1 MPIVCNELLGR
12 ELIKIYQDTD
22 SFNFSIDSMLLADFV
37 TITARSKNI
46 CDLCTGNAP
55 IPLYLS
61 LRTKANIIGVE
72 VQEHSYNLAIDSVRV
87 NSLENQITIIHDNLI
102 DVSEKIGKSKFDI
115 VTCNPPFFKV
125 GCHQINPN
133 DSKAIARHEILATL
147 EDIIKEAS
155 RLLNTRGRFALVH
168 RPERLPEILELFKKY
183 HIEPKRLKL
192 VYPKMGSECNHI
204 LIEGIK
210 DGSKD
215 GLRIEGPLYVYKD
228 DNTWT
233 EEVLKIYN
241 YTKEWVLCF

>member
-1 MPIVCNELLGR
+1 MTMPIVCNELLGR

-37 TITARSKNI
+37 SITARCKNI

-72 VQEHSYNLAIDSVRV
+72 VQKHSYDLAIDSVKV
-87 NSLENQITIIHDNLI
+87 NKLEDQIQIVNDNLI
-102 DVSEKIGKSKFDI
+102 GISKKIGKNKFDV

-125 GCHQINPN
+125 GNHNINPN
-133 DSKAIARHEILATL
+133 DAKAIARHEILATL

-155 RLLNTRGRFALVH
+155 DLLNTRGRFALVH

-183 HIEPKRLKL
+183 HIEPKKLLL
-192 VYPKMGSECNHI
+192 VYPKMGKECNHI

-210 DGSKD
+210 DGSSD
-215 GLRIEGPLYVYKD
+215 GLRIDSPLYVYKD

-233 EEVLKIYN
+233 DEVLKIYN
-241 YTKEWVLCF
+241 FTKE